1 MLREVINHMTASGLL
16 LLLFHPSS
24 FITHP
29 LADMFLLQANTTA
42 LFSVADLQLIAPEL
56 ILTVCACIALVME
69 VVLPYRKSKLIA
81 YFSLIGV
88 GFAGI
93 SLGVQYW
100 YLRDV
105 LPLDGFYGMVRI
117 DGFALIF
124 KSIFLVAAAQAIAVS
139 TRYLD
144 IEGEQHG
151 EYYALVL
158 FATVGMMF
166 LACGYDLISLYISLE
181 LMALTFYVLV
191 AFTKREKRSNEAA
204 MKYFLLG
211 AFSSGVLLYGMSLLY
226 GIAGSTNLAE
236 IGRSVAAIAGT
247 VGDSGETVTASLRP
261 MLLLGMI
268 ALAAGL
274 FFKIAAVPFH
284 MWAPDAYEGAPT
296 SVTAFLSTGSKAASF
311 ALYARIFIEALNTM
325 RADWAPLL
333 GLVAAIT
340 IMVGN
345 WAAVTQENS
354 KRLLAYSSISNAG
367 YLLLGLVAGNSYGY
381 IGLMIYLLVYTLMNM
396 GAFGIIISLRR
407 RGIIG
412 DNVDDMTGLAHKAP
426 GMAAMMAIFML
437 SLGGLPMTG
446 GFIGKYFLFGGL
458 LQRGKADGKT
468 WYYWLAAWAII
479 NTVVSFYYYIRFIKV
494 MYLGDRVADD
504 QPLALSPALRA
515 ALVASL
521 VGILFIGL
529 YPQPLIEIV
538 QRLVAPLAALGP
550 LGLK

>member
-1 MLREVINHMTASGLL
+1 ML
-16 LLLFHPSS
+16 
-24 FITHP
+24 
-29 LADMFLLQANTTA
+29 LLQANATG
-42 LFSVADLQLIAPEL
+42 LFNPSDLQLIAPEL
-56 ILTVCACIALVME
+56 ILTVCACVALVME

-81 YFSLIGV
+81 YFSLAGV
-88 GFAGI
+88 ALAAV
-93 SLGVQYW
+93 SLWIQY
-100 YLRDV
+100 LSSDIF
-105 LPLDGFYGMVRI
+105 PLQGFYGMIRV
-117 DGFALIF
+117 DGFALVF
-124 KSIFLVAAAQAIAVS
+124 QSIFLIGAALAIAIS

-166 LACGYDLISLYISLE
+166 LGCGFDLITLYISLE

-211 AFSSGVLLYGMSLLY
+211 AFSSGILLYGMSLLY
-226 GIAGSTNLAE
+226 GLAGSTNLAE
-236 IGRSVAAIAGT
+236 IGRAVAEIAATMGGN
-247 VGDSGETVTASLRP
+247 GDPAAASLRP

-296 SVTAFLSTGSKAASF
+296 SVTAFLSTASKAASF
-311 ALYARIFIEALNTM
+311 ALYARIFIEALNSM

-381 IGLMIYLLVYTLMNM
+381 IGLMIYLLVYTFMNM

-407 RGIIG
+407 KGIIG

-446 GFIGKYFLFGGL
+446 GFIGKYFLLWGL
-458 LQRGKADGKT
+458 FDRAKTDGKT
-468 WYYWLAAWAII
+468 WYYWLAGWAVI
-479 NTVVSFYYYIRFIKV
+479 NIVVSFYYYIRFIKV

-504 QPLALSPALRA
+504 KPLSLSLSLQT
-515 ALVASL
+515 ALVVCL
-521 VGILFIGL
+521 VGILAIGIF
-529 YPQPLIEIV
+529 PQPLIAIV
-538 QRLVAPLAALGP
+538 QRLVAH
-550 LGLK
+550 

>member
-1 MLREVINHMTASGLL
+1 MFLAQL
-16 LLLFHPSS
+16 SS
-24 FITHP
+24 FIARP
-29 LADMFLLQANTTA
+29 LFLLQANTTA
-42 LFSVADLQLIAPEL
+42 LFSANDLQLIAPEL
-56 ILTVCACIALVME
+56 ILTFCGCVALVME
-69 VVLPYRKSKLIA
+69 VVLPYRKSKLTA
-81 YFSLIGV
+81 YFALVSIGL
-88 GFAGI
+88 AAA
-93 SLGVQYW
+93 SLGMQWWLV
-100 YLRDV
+100 RAS
-105 LPLDGFYGMVRI
+105 LPLTGFYGTVRI
-117 DGFALIF
+117 DGFALLF
-124 KSIFLVAAAQAIAVS
+124 KAIFLIAAALAVAIS

-151 EYYALVL
+151 EYYALLL

-166 LACGYDLISLYISLE
+166 LACGYDLIVLYISLE
-181 LMALTFYVLV
+181 LMALSFYVLV

-211 AFSSGVLLYGMSLLY
+211 AFSSGILLYGMSLLY
-226 GIAGSTNLAE
+226 GITGSTNLGE
-236 IGRSVAAIAGT
+236 IGSSLGQIMNAMADT
-247 VGDSGETVTASLRP
+247 SEPASLTTLRP
-261 MLLLGMI
+261 MLLLAMI
-268 ALAAGL
+268 SLAAGL

-311 ALYARIFIEALNTM
+311 ALYARIFLEAMPAM
-325 RADWAPLL
+325 RVDWAPLL

-367 YLLLGLVAGNSYGY
+367 YLLLGLVAGNAYGY
-381 IGLMIYLLVYTLMNM
+381 IGLLIYLLVYTLMNM

-407 RGIIG
+407 RGIVG
-412 DNVDDMTGLAHKAP
+412 DNVDDMAGLAHKSP

-458 LQRGKADGKT
+458 LQRGQAEGKN
-468 WYYWLAAWAII
+468 WYYWLAIWAII
-479 NTVVSFYYYIRFIKV
+479 NTVVSFYYYVRFIKV
-494 MYLGDRVADD
+494 MYLGDHIADD
-504 QPLALSPALRA
+504 KPLELSPALRT

-521 VGILFIGL
+521 VGIIVIGL
-529 YPQPLIEIV
+529 YPQPFISIA
-538 QRLVAPLAALGP
+538 QRLLAP
-550 LGLK
+550 

>member
-1 MLREVINHMTASGLL
+1 MFL
-16 LLLFHPSS
+16 S
-24 FITHP
+24 FI
-29 LADMFLLQANTTA
+29 LLQASSVA
-42 LFSVADLQLIAPEL
+42 LFNLSDLQLIAPEL
-56 ILTVCACIALVME
+56 ILTVCACVVLVME
-69 VVLPYRKSKLIA
+69 VILPYRQSKVTA
-81 YFSLIGV
+81 YFALV
-88 GFAGI
+88 GIALAAA
-93 SLGVQYW
+93 SLGFQW
-100 YLRDV
+100 WQLRDS
-105 LPLDGFYGMVRI
+105 LPLDGFYGMIRI
-117 DGFALIF
+117 DGFAILF
-124 KSIFLVAAAQAIAVS
+124 KTIFLIAAALAIAIS

-166 LACGYDLISLYISLE
+166 LGCGYDLISLYISLE

-211 AFSSGVLLYGMSLLY
+211 AFSSGILLYGMSLLY
-226 GIAGSTNLAE
+226 GVAGSTNLGE
-236 IGRSVAAIAGT
+236 IGTSVGQIVSSMQPDPDQT
-247 VGDSGETVTASLRP
+247 SNLSTLRP
-261 MLLLGMI
+261 ILLLGMI

-311 ALYARIFIEALNTM
+311 ALYARIFLEALPAM
-325 RADWAPLL
+325 RVDWAPLL

-345 WAAVTQENS
+345 WAAVTQDNS

-381 IGLMIYLLVYTLMNM
+381 IGLLIYLLVYTLMNM

-412 DNVDDMTGLAHKAP
+412 DNVDDMAGLAQKAP
-426 GMAAMMAIFML
+426 GMAAMMAVFML
-437 SLGGLPMTG
+437 SLGGMPITG
-446 GFIGKYFLFGGL
+446 GFIGKWYLLYGLFD
-458 LQRGKADGKT
+458 RGATDKKH
-468 WYYWLAAWAII
+468 WYYWLGGWAAI
-479 NTVVSFYYYIRFIKV
+479 NIVVSFYYYIRFIKV
-494 MYLGDRVADD
+494 MYLGDTVADD
-504 QPLALSPALRA
+504 KPLSLSPALQT
-515 ALVASL
+515 ALVVSL
-521 VGILFIGL
+521 VGVIFIGV
-529 YPQPLIEIV
+529 YPQPLIQIV
-538 QRLVAPLAALGP
+538 QSLVAR
-550 LGLK
+550 

>member
-1 MLREVINHMTASGLL
+1 ML
-16 LLLFHPSS
+16 
-24 FITHP
+24 
-29 LADMFLLQANTTA
+29 LLQANSTG
-42 LFSVADLQLIAPEL
+42 LFNVADLQLIVPEL
-56 ILTVCACIALVME
+56 ILTVCACVALVME
-69 VVLPYRKSKLIA
+69 VVLPYRKSKVIA
-81 YFSLIGV
+81 YFCFV
-88 GFAGI
+88 GLALAGI
-93 SLGVQYW
+93 SVGVQYFSSQT
-100 YLRDV
+100 

-117 DGFALIF
+117 DGFALLF
-124 KSIFLVAAAQAIAVS
+124 KSIFLIGAALAIAVA

-166 LACGYDLISLYISLE
+166 LACGFDLIALYISLE

-191 AFTKREKRSNEAA
+191 AFTKRQKPSNEAA

-226 GIAGSTNLAE
+226 GVAGSTNLAE
-236 IGRSVAAIAGT
+236 IGRSIAEIASSS
-247 VGDSGETVTASLRP
+247 GDAGVQSATLRP

-296 SVTAFLSTGSKAASF
+296 SVTAFLSTASKAASF
-311 ALYARIFIEALNTM
+311 ALYARIFMEALNGI

-345 WAAVTQENS
+345 WAAVTQENA

-367 YLLLGLVAGNSYGY
+367 YLLLALVAGNTYGY
-381 IGLMIYLLVYTLMNM
+381 IGLVIYLLVYTFMNM

-412 DNVDDMTGLAHKAP
+412 DNVDDLTGLAHKAP
-426 GMAAMMAIFML
+426 GMAAMMAVFML
-437 SLGGLPMTG
+437 SLGGLPVTG

-458 LQRGKADGKT
+458 LQRGKAEGKT
-468 WYYWLAAWAII
+468 WYYWLAGWAII
-479 NTVVSFYYYIRFIKV
+479 NTVVSFYYYVRFIKV

-504 QPLALSPALRA
+504 QPLSLSGALQT
-515 ALVASL
+515 ALVVSF
-521 VGILFIGL
+521 VGIIFIGI
-529 YPQPLIEIV
+529 YPQPLIAIV
-538 QRLVAPLAALGP
+538 QQLITR
-550 LGLK
+550 

>member
-1 MLREVINHMTASGLL
+1 
-16 LLLFHPSS
+16 
-24 FITHP
+24 
-29 LADMFLLQANTTA
+29 MFLLQANTTA
-42 LFSVADLQLIAPEL
+42 LFSAADLQLIAPEL
-56 ILTVCACIALVME
+56 ILTLCACVALVME

-81 YFSLIGV
+81 YFSLL
-88 GFAGI
+88 GI
-93 SLGVQYW
+93 ALAALSLGMQW
-100 YLRDV
+100 WFTN
-105 LPLDGFYGMVRI
+105 LPLSGFYGMVRI
-117 DGFALIF
+117 DGFALVF
-124 KSIFLVAAAQAIAVS
+124 KAIFLIAAALAIAIS

-144 IEGEQHG
+144 TEGEQHG

-166 LACGYDLISLYISLE
+166 LGCGYDLILLYISLE

-211 AFSSGVLLYGMSLLY
+211 AFSSGILLYGMSLLF
-226 GIAGSTNLAE
+226 GIAGSTNLGE
-236 IGRSVAAIAGT
+236 IGQEVGRVFGAIASDPT
-247 VGDSGETVTASLRP
+247 SDLAKLRP

-311 ALYARIFIEALNTM
+311 ALYARILFEALPSM
-325 RADWAPLL
+325 RDDWAPLL

-381 IGLMIYLLVYTLMNM
+381 TGLMIYLLVYTLMNM

-412 DNVDDMTGLAHKAP
+412 DNVDDLTGLAQKAP
-426 GMAAMMAIFML
+426 GMAAMMGVFML

-458 LQRGKADGKT
+458 LERGRTDGKS
-468 WYYWLAAWAII
+468 WYYWLAGWAII
-479 NTVVSFYYYIRFIKV
+479 NTVVSFYYYVRFIRV
-494 MYLGDRVADD
+494 MYLGDRIADD
-504 QPLALSPALRA
+504 QPLSLSPALQT

-521 VGILFIGL
+521 LGIIAIGV
-529 YPQPLIEIV
+529 YPQPLIRIV
-538 QRLVAPLAALGP
+538 QKLVAP
-550 LGLK
+550 